1 MKHIYKIVV
10 LILLFTI
17 NVSAQ
22 VPAETIPSFT
32 FKKLNKSAFTN
43 KDLEPSKLLFFVFF
57 DTECDHCQR
66 AIQYIGHHY
75 GEFKKTA
82 IYLIT
87 LDSVE
92 KITQFMNKYGGNLR
106 SKKNVTLLQD
116 TKYEFMN
123 KFKPRKYP
131 SLFLYSSKRK
141 LIMLIGLYSLNNYA
155 GSIIYFRPSQHF
167 LFSDTEDT
175 RC

>member
-1 MKHIYKIVV
+1 V
-10 LILLFTI
+10 FTI
-17 NVSAQ
+17 DLSAQ

-32 FKKLNKSAFTN
+32 FKRLNKNAFTN
-43 KDLEPSKLLFFVFF
+43 KDLEPDKLLFFVFF

-66 AIQYIGHHY
+66 AIQYIGQHY
-75 GEFKKTA
+75 GEFKKTV

-92 KITQFMNKYGGNLR
+92 KITQFMNKYGGNLK

-116 TKYEFMN
+116 TKYEFMS
-123 KFKPRKYP
+123 KFNPRKYP

-141 LIMLIGLYSLNNYA
+141 LIMYEDNEQNL
-155 GSIIYFRPSQHF
+155 FRVLEYINP
-167 LFSDTEDT
+167 TAK
-175 RC
+175 

>member
-1 MKHIYKIVV
+1 MKSIYITVIA
-10 LILLFTI
+10 ILVFTI
-17 NVSAQ
+17 NLSAQ
-22 VPAETIPSFT
+22 VPAETIPSFM
-32 FKKLNKSAFTN
+32 FKRLNKNAFTN
-43 KDLEPSKLLFFVFF
+43 KDLEPGKLLFFVFF

-66 AIQYIGHHY
+66 AIQYIGQHY
-75 GEFKKTA
+75 GEFKKTV

-92 KITQFMNKYGGNLR
+92 KITQFMKKYGGNLN

-141 LIMLIGLYSLNNYA
+141 LIMYEDNEQNL
-155 GSIIYFRPSQHF
+155 FRVLEYINP
-167 LFSDTEDT
+167 TAK
-175 RC
+175 